1 MCMDACKS
9 KVWDDQRQRDLKA
22 FGKWLRPEVIDQAAR
37 NAGVRVGC
45 GPLQLG
51 NLVWLAVASAWHGGK
66 NFAGILVL
74 VLKLLRDAPGWQA
87 SSLATLQRRG
97 RHKARAQ
104 KRHKHDPRG
113 QDPTLVSEEAF
124 VQARHK
130 MPWGFWIALLVLLTD
145 SFERVHGERAC
156 WKGFRLL
163 ALDGTLIALPG
174 WKKLA
179 AYFGTKSSGSQRRQ
193 KTMARLIMIQ
203 MPLVRMPWRY
213 ELTPVREAE
222 SHVAARLLVD
232 LRAND
237 LLLMDRGFWSYG
249 LFCQIERQGA
259 FFATRLKAGV
269 RLRTLQK
276 LGRDERLVHYEPVDW
291 RKKWKKQGCPK
302 ALSLRVITYQI
313 KGFRP
318 SAVVTNV
325 RCPQAITREEW
336 VRMAVVDDAGR
347 VLEPGLYH
355 RRWEIETTFA
365 ELKVIQ
371 GMEGQ
376 LRSRTPQGIRFEVA
390 GHVLLYL
397 LVRWLMV
404 EAAEKAGSDDPL
416 RLSFKGALQELQDM
430 QQTLLHATPER
441 ARTVLLPRLLD
452 RIASH
457 AVPVR
462 PGRHYA
468 RPRDHYAK
476 PGYKKRFKTSR
487 REKIKPT

>member
-1 MCMDACKS
+1 
-9 KVWDDQRQRDLKA
+9 
-22 FGKWLRPEVIDQAAR
+22 
-37 NAGVRVGC
+37 
-45 GPLQLG
+45 
-51 NLVWLAVASAWHGGK
+51 
-66 NFAGILVL
+66 
-74 VLKLLRDAPGWQA
+74 
-87 SSLATLQRRG
+87 
-97 RHKARAQ
+97 
-104 KRHKHDPRG
+104 
-113 QDPTLVSEEAF
+113 
-124 VQARHK
+124 
-130 MPWGFWIALLVLLTD
+130 
-145 SFERVHGERAC
+145 
-156 WKGFRLL
+156 
-163 ALDGTLIALPG
+163 
-174 WKKLA
+174 
-179 AYFGTKSSGSQRRQ
+179 
-193 KTMARLIMIQ
+193 MARLIMIQ

-237 LLLMDRGFWSYG
+237 LLLVDRGFWSYG

-276 LGRDERLVHYEPVDW
+276 LGRDDRLVHYEPVDW